1 MKQNKRTRTIGVV
14 AVLIVIL
21 GAALWLGGNAP
32 DTREI
37 PVQSSQVEQA
47 APAEP
52 ERKTLPQEPQ
62 AETPAPVPQQQTDA
76 QVQPEPAAPAP
87 EKGATELRETDAAQS
102 SCTLSISCAAILAH
116 MDQLGK
122 EKKGL
127 VPADGWLLEPI
138 TVVFQEGESVFD
150 MLRRVCK
157 EQKLHMEFE
166 DTPIYNSAYIEGIGN
181 LYEFDCGELSGWKY
195 KVNGWFPNYGCSQY
209 QLQDGDTVEWVYT
222 CDLGADVGAAVGSGG

>member
-1 MKQNKRTRTIGVV
+1 MKQNKRTRTVGVV

-102 SCTLSISCAAILAH
+102 SCTLSISCAAI
-116 MDQLGK
+116 
-122 EKKGL
+122 
-127 VPADGWLLEPI
+127 
-138 TVVFQEGESVFD
+138 
-150 MLRRVCK
+150 
-157 EQKLHMEFE
+157 
-166 DTPIYNSAYIEGIGN
+166 
-181 LYEFDCGELSGWKY
+181 
-195 KVNGWFPNYGCSQY
+195 
-209 QLQDGDTVEWVYT
+209 
-222 CDLGADVGAAVGSGG
+222 